1 MIIIEVNIVSS
12 LLESIN
18 SIFSSLISSINN
30 NIYTVLDDLIFVNSN
45 IFENSS
51 LNKLLGTTATTGI
64 TYVCNSLV
72 AGFVLYYAISLLLS
86 HLTFSQVQRPSNFI
100 FKIILCIAAINT
112 AFDLCY
118 SSIFIN
124 SCITNLIRDVGRN
137 LFNTQI
143 SFNTLIENLN
153 TTIYADQTAFN
164 LFTFNGLIKAFI
176 SIGFVNLAI
185 SYSLRYVMIRV
196 FILIC
201 PFAIL
206 SLSIDKFNWIFKA
219 WCKIFLSLLFLQIL
233 VSLILLITFSIEYDP
248 NNVFSQLLYIG
259 SIYALIKAN
268 SFLKEFMGGLT
279 TDVNFGMST
288 IKNLIVGGG

>member
-18 SIFSSLISSINN
+18 GIFSSLISSINN
-30 NIYTVLDDLIFVNSN
+30 NIYSVLDDLVFVNTKFFN
-45 IFENSS
+45 NAK
-51 LNKLLGTTATTGI
+51 LGALLGLETTSGI
-64 TYVCNSLV
+64 ISVCNSLV
-72 AGFVLYYAISLLLS
+72 AGFVLYYAFSLLLS
-86 HLTFSQVQRPSNFI
+86 HLTFVQVQRPSNFT
-100 FKIILCIAAINT
+100 FKIILCVIFIN
-112 AFDLCY
+112 ASFELCY
-118 SSIFIN
+118 SAVFVN
-124 SCITNLIRDVGRN
+124 SCITNLIRNVGKN
-137 LFNTQI
+137 LFGTTI
-143 SFNTLIENLN
+143 SFNTLLENLN
-153 TTIYADQTAFN
+153 STIYAGSTTFN
-164 LFTFNGLIKAFI
+164 LFTFDGLIKAFI

-233 VSLILLITFSIEYDP
+233 VALILLITFSLKYDP
-248 NNVFSQLLYIG
+248 NDIFSQLTYIG

-279 TDVNFGMST
+279 TEVNFGLST
-288 IKNLIVGGG
+288 IKNLIIGGG

>member
-1 MIIIEVNIVSS
+1 MIIIEVNLVSS

-45 IFENSS
+45 LFENSS
-51 LNKLLGTTATTGI
+51 LNKLLGTTATAGI

-86 HLTFSQVQRPSNFI
+86 HLTFAQVQRPSNFI
-100 FKIILCIAAINT
+100 FKIIICIAAINT
-112 AFDLCY
+112 SFDLCY
-118 SSIFIN
+118 SAIFVN
-124 SCITNLIRDVGRN
+124 SCITNLIRNVGEN
-137 LFNTQI
+137 LFNTPI
-143 SFNTLIENLN
+143 CFNTLIENLN
-153 TTIYADQTAFN
+153 STIYADQTAFN

-219 WCKIFLSLLFLQIL
+219 WCKIFLSLLFLQLL
-233 VSLILLITFSIEYDP
+233 VALILLITFSIQYDP

-288 IKNLIVGGG
+288 IKNLIMGGG

>member
-30 NIYTVLDDLIFVNSN
+30 NIYTILDNLVFIRTDIFK
-45 IFENSS
+45 NSS
-51 LNKLLGTTATTGI
+51 LIGLLGDSTTSGI

-72 AGFVLYYAISLLLS
+72 AGFVLYYAFSLLLS
-86 HLTFSQVQRPSNFI
+86 HLTFAQVQRPSNFI
-100 FKIILCIAAINT
+100 FKIILCVIAIN
-112 AFDLCY
+112 ASYELCY
-118 SSIFIN
+118 SAVFVN
-124 SCITNLIRDVGRN
+124 SCITTLIKNVGEN
-137 LFNTQI
+137 LFNTEI
-143 SFNTLIENLN
+143 CFNSLLENLN
-153 TTIYADQTAFN
+153 TTIYAETTFN
-164 LFTFNGLIKAFI
+164 LFTFDGLIKAFI

-206 SLSIDKFNWIFKA
+206 SLSIDKFSWIFKA
-219 WCKIFLSLLFLQIL
+219 WCKIFLSLLFLQLL
-233 VSLILLITFSIEYDP
+233 VTFILLITFSLKYDP
-248 NNVFSQLLYIG
+248 NDIFSQLIYIG

-279 TDVNFGMST
+279 TDVNFGLTT
-288 IKNLIVGGG
+288 IKNLIIGGG

>member
-1 MIIIEVNIVSS
+1 MRIIEVNIVSS

-18 SIFSSLISSINN
+18 SVFSSLISSINN
-30 NIYTVLDDLIFVNSN
+30 NIYTILDDLVFIKTDIFK
-45 IFENSS
+45 NSS
-51 LNKLLGTTATTGI
+51 LLGLLGDSTSSGI

-72 AGFVLYYAISLLLS
+72 AGFVLYYAFSLLLS
-86 HLTFSQVQRPSNFI
+86 HLTFVQVQRPSNFI
-100 FKIILCIAAINT
+100 FKTILCVIAIN
-112 AFDLCY
+112 ASYELCY
-118 SSIFIN
+118 SAVFVN
-124 SCITNLIRDVGRN
+124 SCVTSLIRKVGEN

-143 SFNTLIENLN
+143 CFNSLIENLN
-153 TTIYADQTAFN
+153 TTIYTETTFN
-164 LFTFNGLIKAFI
+164 LFTFDGLIKAFI

-219 WCKIFLSLLFLQIL
+219 WCKIFLSLLFLQLL
-233 VSLILLITFSIEYDP
+233 VAFILLITFSLNYDP
-248 NNVFSQLLYIG
+248 NDIFSQLIYIG
-259 SIYALIKAN
+259 SIYSLIKAN
-268 SFLKEFMGGLT
+268 SFLKDFMGGLT

-288 IKNLIVGGG
+288 IKNLIIGGG